1 MRIIIIGWVLQEGP
15 RLKNPSPTD
24 WTLSWLTVDKYGD
37 YYLDTACWEANMI
50 IIPVNL
56 QNPWSQM
63 EWNAAIQSN
72 LQEGRMERGWSLW
85 RRLKAPQLSISAWEA
100 ADVDVN
106 TLAISS
112 IKGSLAA
119 LCLEKEQQL
128 KALKLVPFYWRS
140 WWFKMSVPFPNT
152 IIYDGT

>member
-24 WTLSWLTVDKYGD
+24 WALSWLTVDKYGD

-56 QNPWSQM
+56 QNPPGLRWSEM
-63 EWNAAIQSN
+63 LPFQSN
-72 LQEGRMERGWSLW
+72 LQERRMERGRSLW
-85 RRLKAPQLSISAWEA
+85 RRLKAPQLSVSAWEA
-100 ADVDVN
+100 ADGLDVI

-112 IKGSLAA
+112 IKRKSGRFVPWKGAA
-119 LCLEKEQQL
+119 VESIKISAILL
-128 KALKLVPFYWRS
+128 KI
-140 WWFKMSVPFPNT
+140 MM
-152 IIYDGT
+152 I